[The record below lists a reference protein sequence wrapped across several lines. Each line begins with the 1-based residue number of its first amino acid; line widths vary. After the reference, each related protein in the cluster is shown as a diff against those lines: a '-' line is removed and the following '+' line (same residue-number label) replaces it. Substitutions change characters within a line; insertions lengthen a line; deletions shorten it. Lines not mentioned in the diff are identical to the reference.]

1 MTVKVSKPAINVREE
16 LADLKKPTGVAGEA
30 MLRAETPQEQFNLI
44 GAGRRNLIINGD
56 MRIAQRGT
64 SVSSIS
70 SGYNTID
77 RWAISFDGDNDN
89 LVLNMEQSSDAPDG
103 FNNSLKLT
111 VATPETA
118 VATDEQA
125 SIQYRI
131 EAQDLQGL
139 AFGTSTAKSLTVS
152 FWVKSSVTGTFALNA
167 HNIDANRIITETF
180 SIDAANTW
188 EYKAITIVGD
198 ASGSFNNDN
207 DIGLQLTFFLMAG
220 PDREG
225 TSADTWRSWLKDGLA
240 TGINNNL
247 CTTSG
252 ATFQIT
258 GVQLELGK
266 VATPFEHRSYGEELA
281 ACQRYFQRFSYGQYN
296 YFGIAVAPTGVATA
310 LTDPKAFIVPM
321 RAGPTG
327 SVARTGGSPVL
338 VNIGAG
344 TYNITSLAVN
354 TFGGNSHW
362 WVQGTSSLP
371 TRESDFY
378 EIGGSGTTTF
388 DLDAEL

>member
-16 LADLKKPTGVAGEA
+16 LADLRKPTGIAGEA

-44 GAGRRNLIINGD
+44 GAGRRNLLINGD
-56 MRIAQRGT
+56 FSVSQRGSYN
-64 SVSSIS
+64 SVTAVANNA
-70 SGYNTID
+70 YYID
-77 RWAISFDGDNDN
+77 RWS
-89 LVLNMEQSSDAPDG
+89 
-103 FNNSLKLT
+103 
-111 VATPETA
+111 VA
-118 VATDEQA
+118 
-125 SIQYRI
+125 
-131 EAQDLQGL
+131 L
-139 AFGTSTAKSLTVS
+139 
-152 FWVKSSVTGTFALNA
+152 SSVTGSIQ
-167 HNIDANRIITETF
+167 HNEVVLPNGTKTMAMKVAGTSTNT
-180 SIDAANTW
+180 SIG
-188 EYKAITIVGD
+188 YVGARQVIED
-198 ASGSFNNDN
+198 FRVLSGQVVTASMWVRTNLSS
-207 DIGLQLTFFLMAG
+207 LTFRHDSTTNFGDYVTPDGEWHYHTATYQMPTITSTGRNANQTTLAIINYTGSAG
-220 PDREG
+220 G
-225 TSADTWRSWLKDGLA
+225 GV
-240 TGINNNL
+240 
-247 CTTSG
+247 TSG
-252 ATFQIT
+252 EYFEVAQ
-258 GVQLELGK
+258 VQLELGK

-344 TYNITSLAVN
+344 NYNITSLAVN

-378 EIGGSGTTTF
+378 ESGGSGTTTF